1 MRDIDTL
8 TRSLQRTEN
17 KLEATQKSNERL
29 RTDAKELKRQI
40 SELER
45 AGRMYAKDVWYVH
58 YLQTEMFRIERQ
70 YDILQDN
77 FLMMV
82 DDNRKV
88 KALLDSIHV
97 L

>member
-40 SELER
+40 NELER

-77 FLMMV
+77 FHMMV

-88 KALLDSIHV
+88 KALLESIHV

>member
-29 RTDAKELKRQI
+29 RTDAEELKRQI
-40 SELER
+40 REMER
-45 AGRMYAKDVWYVH
+45 AGRMYAKDVWYVT
-58 YLQTEMFRIERQ
+58 YLQIEMSRIERQ

-77 FLMMV
+77 FHMMV

-88 KALLDSIHV
+88 KALLESIHV